1 MHRAAAGRSVAGGDL
16 RSRLQAAVDVLEALG
31 GDAQLE
37 QDENAFL
44 IRGYSCPLA
53 AIIPEHPETCQFAV
67 ALLSEVVGVQMRERR
82 DKGGRP
88 RCCFEVAINSETA
101 A

>member
-1 MHRAAAGRSVAGGDL
+1 MRRAAAGRSVAGGDL

-44 IRGYSCPLA
+44 VRGYSCPLA